1 MAKTLIILFVDILF
15 FILLYFLLIMPRL
28 ESLHFMRA
36 KEERLKQSY
45 VQSYRK
51 VQQLTLLKQQLGK
64 LDKINN
70 KAKTFVF
77 RRQSIVMHTI
87 ADIAQQ
93 FNIQVESI
101 KFKEK
106 YQIGKLC
113 LYPILINFD
122 GNHEDLQAFTAVLS
136 EHFLLTGVQL
146 TRKQN
151 NYFGCLNLV
160 LIA

>member
-1 MAKTLIILFVDILF
+1 MTKTLMILFIDIIF
-15 FILLYFLLIMPRL
+15 FILLCFVLIMPQVK
-28 ESLHFMRA
+28 SLHFLRV
-36 KEERLKQSY
+36 KEETLKQNY
-45 VQSYRK
+45 AQSYRE
-51 VQQLTLLKQQLGK
+51 VQQLTLLKQQLSK
-64 LDKINN
+64 LDKIND

-77 RRQSIVMHTI
+77 KQQSTVMHAI

-106 YQIGKLC
+106 YQIGKLY

-122 GNHEDLQAFTAVLS
+122 GNHEDLQAFTAVLL

-151 NYFGCLNLV
+151 NYFGSFNLV